1 MWFAVH
7 RKMGLLGRDIYGSRR
22 HSTSGPR
29 ERFDEIHKLCRK
41 IMTATSSNPNVV
53 DACTSDNRLQTLSS
67 LLSERLD
74 SCQKSESSL
83 VCFNPF

>member
-74 SCQKSESSL
+74 SCQKSVSG
-83 VCFNPF
+83 